1 LKINHRRHR
10 DYFFEVEVEVEVEAE
25 VEVKAEVKVE
35 VEVEVEKSPH
45 KAQKNTEIE
54 GGSQKIEACRDARS

>member
-10 DYFFEVEVEVEVEAE
+10 DYFFEVE
-25 VEVKAEVKVE
+25 VE

>member
-1 LKINHRRHR
+1 MSNYQLPMSN
-10 DYFFEVEVEVEVEAE
+10 YQLFGQ
-25 VEVKAEVKVE
+25 VE

>member
-1 LKINHRRHR
+1 VINDQWFGQVKI
-10 DYFFEVEVEVEVEAE
+10 E
-25 VEVKAEVKVE
+25 VE

-54 GGSQKIEACRDARS
+54 GRR

>member
-1 LKINHRRHR
+1 MR
-10 DYFFEVEVEVEVEAE
+10 DEAE
-25 VEVKAEVKVE
+25 AEVE

-54 GGSQKIEACRDARS
+54 DRSQKIEAGRNAWPRVSPT